1 MEIQARIKQLVN
13 YGMKAEL
20 LTKEDQIYTTNL
32 LLDLLKVYQKDME
45 YRN

>member
-20 LTKEDQIYTTNL
+20 L
-32 LLDLLKVYQKDME
+32 ME
-45 YRN
+45 KYGITSQNIVKLFE